1 MPTGQIPL
9 CRQAVHG
16 RSRRRPTIDQN
27 QLLIKI
33 NVDVNAVSTVI
44 VTLMTQLIDVPAGL
58 KGVVVAETS
67 IGDVRGEEGFYHYR
81 QYSATALARERTFEE
96 VWYLVQH
103 GELPGPAERAAF
115 AEETARHRALSPRVA
130 NALPAV
136 AALASA
142 DRPLQA
148 LRAAYELVVLD
159 QGMAPW
165 LDLSR
170 AALADQAIVTGAVF
184 PTLAAGLYRLARGE
198 QPIAPR
204 EDLGHAAN
212 YLYMLDAAV
221 PSAARA
227 RALET
232 YLISTIDHGFNAS
245 TFTSRVVASAG
256 ADLGSA
262 VIGALG
268 TLSGP
273 LHGGA
278 PSRVLDM
285 LDEIG
290 TPDRA
295 DAWIRSV
302 LARGEVVMGFGHAV
316 YRTDDPRNVMLRKVA
331 EELGSPRLELAE
343 AVEASALKALRELK
357 PGVPLHANVEFYAA
371 LVLESVGLP
380 RELFTPTFAVS
391 RVVGWTAHIAEQAG
405 NNKIIRPSARYTGPV
420 PAV

>member
-1 MPTGQIPL
+1 LIK
-9 CRQAVHG
+9 
-16 RSRRRPTIDQN
+16 N

-33 NVDVNAVSTVI
+33 NIDGNVGAAVI
-44 VTLMTQLIDVPAGL
+44 VTVMTQLIDVPAGL

-67 IGDVRGEEGFYHYR
+67 VGDVRGEEGYYHYR

-96 VWYLVQH
+96 VWYLIQF
-103 GELPGPAERAAF
+103 GELPGSSERSGF
-115 AEETARHRALSPRVA
+115 TEKTARHRALSPRVM

-136 AALASA
+136 AALAAA

-159 QGMAPW
+159 QGMVPW
-165 LDLSR
+165 LDTS
-170 AALADQAIVTGAVF
+170 AEALAGQAIVTGAVF

-198 QPIAPR
+198 RLIAPR
-204 EDLGHAAN
+204 EDLSHAAN
-212 YLYMLDAAV
+212 YLYMLDGTE
-221 PSAARA
+221 PSAARV

-232 YLISTIDHGFNAS
+232 YLISTVDHGFNAS

-262 VIGALG
+262 VIAALG
-268 TLSGP
+268 ALSGP

-295 DAWIRSV
+295 DAWIRGT
-302 LARGEVVMGFGHAV
+302 LARGEVVMGFGHPV
-316 YRTDDPRNVMLRKVA
+316 YRTDDPRNVMLRQVA
-331 EELGSPRLELAE
+331 AELGSPRLELAE
-343 AVEASALKALRELK
+343 AVEASALKAFRELK
-357 PGVPLHANVEFYAA
+357 PGVPLHANVEFYAS
-371 LVLESVGLP
+371 LVLEAIGLP

-405 NNKIIRPSARYTGPV
+405 NNKIIRPSARYVGRV
-420 PAV
+420 PTV